1 MTWRRDAR
9 GDEPAALTAA
19 AEFSGKRILEVGCG
33 EGRLT
38 WVLARSGASV
48 LGIDPNE
55 ESIETARATTP
66 AELAERVEFRVAS
79 AEQLDVPPARFDI
92 AFLSWSL

>member
-1 MTWRRDAR
+1 MTWTRDAR
-9 GDEPAALTAA
+9 GDEATALTTVAD
-19 AEFSGKRILEVGCG
+19 FSDKRVLEVGCG

-38 WVLARSGASV
+38 WVLARLGASM
-48 LGIDPNE
+48 LGIDPDE